1 MRLEG
6 IANNM
11 EIGKLV
17 SVDLHFF
24 PTFFFFFLISKSR
37 ISIEIQ
43 KSIKLPKST
52 QEEYKRGVTPPHSPI
67 PQPS

>member
-17 SVDLHFF
+17 SVIGS
-24 PTFFFFFLISKSR
+24 TFLSYLCVA
-37 ISIEIQ
+37 SI
-43 KSIKLPKST
+43 L
-52 QEEYKRGVTPPHSPI
+52 
-67 PQPS
+67 